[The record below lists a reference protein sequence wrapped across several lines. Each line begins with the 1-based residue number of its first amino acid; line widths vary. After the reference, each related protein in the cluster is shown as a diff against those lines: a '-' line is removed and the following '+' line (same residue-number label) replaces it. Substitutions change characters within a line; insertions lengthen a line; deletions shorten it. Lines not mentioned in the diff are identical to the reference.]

1 MMELF
6 DTTLNEKDVLLTE
19 DELINVFK
27 NYEIIV
33 PSIAD
38 NISKKIIESSS
49 EKTKLIANFGAGID
63 HIDLKQQRIETL

>member
-1 MMELF
+1 MFL
-6 DTTLNEKDVLLTE
+6 
-19 DELINVFK
+19 

-49 EKTKLIANFGAGID
+49 EKTKLIAILVRGLI
-63 HIDLKQQRIETL
+63 ILI

>member
-1 MMELF
+1 MFLRVMS
-6 DTTLNEKDVLLTE
+6 
-19 DELINVFK
+19 
-27 NYEIIV
+27 IV

-63 HIDLKQQRIETL
+63 HIDLKAAKNRDSIVIILLGY